1 MNALTTRMNIF
12 LYLTEVSYALF
23 NGSSVKTTPSF
34 AQKRVFWNIPT
45 LTSLTTGNCGRVLKM
60 SFKATP
66 GELGL
71 VRHRNES

>member
-1 MNALTTRMNIF
+1 MNVF

-34 AQKRVFWNIPT
+34 TQKRDSYQFNY
-45 LTSLTTGNCGRVLKM
+45 VLKM

-71 VRHRNES
+71 VRHKNES